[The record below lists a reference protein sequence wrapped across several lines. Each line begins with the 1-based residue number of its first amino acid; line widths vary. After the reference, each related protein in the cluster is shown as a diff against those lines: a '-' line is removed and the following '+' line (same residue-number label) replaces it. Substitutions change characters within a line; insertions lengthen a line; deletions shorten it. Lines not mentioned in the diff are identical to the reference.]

1 MDKHTVSVDLIVN
14 GEKARR
20 TIEDITQNLN
30 AAKQQK
36 EDLLRAEDFKGAQQM
51 DKTIRG
57 LERDLKQAQ
66 SSAANVAYVMTN
78 LDKATPREL
87 RITLRQL
94 NKEIDD
100 MEQGSDAWKEH
111 VEKIGQVKA
120 ALESVNEELE
130 AAKELNSSD
139 IFEGFGEAVDTVVS
153 KITEA
158 YESLLSSV
166 EPYAEMQEQLAE
178 TRKFTGLTTEEV
190 EELNEAFK
198 RMDTRTSREQ
208 LNMLAQEAGRL
219 GKNTIEEVQQYVEAA
234 DIINVA
240 LNDLGEGATETVY
253 KLASI
258 FKIDRDLGTRDA
270 MLAIGSTVNTLSQ
283 NTVVS
288 SSYLVDFS
296 QRMAGVGAT
305 AKLSASDIL
314 AYAATLSTAG
324 QQVEVSSSALGR
336 LTMKLFQ
343 DPAKIAKTVGL
354 DVKEFT
360 DLLNRD
366 TNAALI
372 MFLERIRGLGDKEG
386 LALLAPMFK
395 EMGANGVG
403 LNNVI
408 MGLANNLDTLKEQQQ
423 LATQAF
429 EDANSVQQEFAI
441 GNETVQ
447 ARLDRHKK
455 DLDEVAVALGETLM
469 PVMDAVIKGTASFSK
484 VITALLRF
492 LKDYGAYILTVV
504 AAIGA
509 YTVVVKA
516 SAIAEGI
523 HTAAIWLKQKALL
536 AAQRAQIAFNAA
548 AKANP
553 WGLMAA
559 AIAAVVAALAVY
571 KLKHKELTAE
581 QRLDADI
588 KKQVIQ
594 QYGEQKGKIDL
605 LNQAVHDETRSLA
618 ERRKALNELRAIVP
632 DYHAELTNEGK
643 LINNNKTAIEKY
655 LTALKA
661 QMVLQ
666 AYKDKLQEAYNRRAE
681 LDMQAEE
688 KQKTRLQAEL
698 AFQKER
704 ATEII
709 NMGYDFAKEYT
720 PEGFAL
726 KEAETALDNIYDQ
739 LAETDALIK
748 AIDEKIRAVKKAGS
762 GGVPLVVNGEG
773 NGTPAGDATIT
784 GNGTPDSEAQQWRQR
799 ELALLE
805 IAYHRGQILH
815 EQYTQKKLETER
827 DYQQRLMD
835 SAKEGSTEYLQ
846 AEAAK
851 LKAEKDLGKHA
862 IDMTV
867 EQEQQRYRD
876 TQRILHQ
883 RYAYGE
889 INTKTY
895 HRALQTA
902 ELDHLQNLAYIYE
915 DGSQEQLKAQDD
927 YIQASVARQKE
938 YLQEQERLQQEF
950 LKRQQDFR
958 RDYFAEA
965 AGPDP
970 GQYADEKAALDALYD
985 TLRAHASTREE
996 QLAIDQAYYRASY
1009 DLAKKYG
1016 DDAAAARI
1024 NSLQAVYDKMD
1035 LFSSKE
1041 AQQAMNTASST
1052 MSAVSQMMSGITDY
1066 MNAELEL
1073 QTANVENRYDAEIKA
1088 AGDNTAKVERLE
1100 EQKQAE
1106 ISKLKSQAADKQFK
1120 MQVFTAVAEGAMAA
1134 INAWNTGLQAGF
1146 PAGIVLAPLLMALS
1160 IATTAVQIASLKK
1173 QQQAAAATG
1182 YAQGGY
1188 TRKGRKNEPAGI
1200 VHAGEW
1206 VASQE
1211 LLANP
1216 QTAAIIS
1223 ALDTVQRTNT
1233 IGSLTPYRHPL
1244 TNTQPPTRIHQ
1255 QEVTNTQPPTRSHQ
1269 HEVTNTQL
1277 ERTLQRLDRRLRE
1290 PFVTVNTVSGDRGI
1304 KRAQDRYDRLTKK
1317 R

>member
-20 TIEDITQNLN
+20 TIEEITQNLN

-87 RITLRQL
+87 RMTLRQL
-94 NKEIDD
+94 NKELAD
-100 MEQGSDAWKEH
+100 MEQGSDAWEEH

-120 ALESVNEELE
+120 AIESVNEELE

-258 FKIDRDLGTRDA
+258 FKIDQDLGTRDA

-343 DPAKIAKTVGL
+343 DPAKIAKTAGL

-360 DLLNRD
+360 DLLNSD

-372 MFLERIRGLGDKEG
+372 MFLERIRELGDKEG

-455 DLDEVAVALGETLM
+455 DLDEVAIALGETLM
-469 PVMDAVIKGTASFSK
+469 PVMDAVIKGTASFTK

-492 LKDYGAYILTVV
+492 LKDYGAYTLSLVAAVAAYNVVVNAAAIKTALATAAQTAHTLAVKAATVAQRVFNTVV
-504 AAIGA
+504 RQNPLGA
-509 YTVVVKA
+509 LA
-516 SAIAEGI
+516 
-523 HTAAIWLKQKALL
+523 ALL
-536 AAQRAQIAFNAA
+536 AAVAT
-548 AKANP
+548 
-553 WGLMAA
+553 
-559 AIAAVVAALAVY
+559 AAVIFAKRMRAVS
-571 KLKHKELTAE
+571 AE
-581 QRLDADI
+581 QKMFNDLN
-588 KKQVIQ
+588 KQINE
-594 QYGEQKGKIDL
+594 QYAEQKGKIDL
-605 LNQAVHDETRSLA
+605 LNTAVHNEALSLN
-618 ERRKALNELRAIVP
+618 ERREALTKLREIVP
-632 DYHAELTNEGK
+632 DYHAELTDEGK
-643 LINNNKTAIEKY
+643 LINDNKTAIDRY
-655 LTALKA
+655 CQALRQ
-661 QMVLQ
+661 QMALQ
-666 AYKDKLQEAYNRRAE
+666 AYKDKMQELYNRRAQLELQKDEQEAQVKQAEANVANTSTANVAPVPGVYVSQATVWTDELKAANTQLKNTNDE
-681 LDMQAEE
+681 LD
-688 KQKTRLQAEL
+688 
-698 AFQKER
+698 
-704 ATEII
+704 
-709 NMGYDFAKEYT
+709 
-720 PEGFAL
+720 
-726 KEAETALDNIYDQ
+726 
-739 LAETDALIK
+739 ETDRLIK
-748 AIDEKIRAVKKAGS
+748 AIDEKIREMNKAGS
-762 GGVPLVVNGEG
+762 VDGSSATITG
-773 NGTPAGDATIT
+773 NGTPAGDATKA
-784 GNGTPDSEAQQWRQR
+784 DSKAQQWRQR

-805 IAYHRGQILH
+805 IAYHQGNILH

-835 SAKEGSTEYLQ
+835 SAKKGSTEYLQ

-851 LKAEKDLGKHA
+851 LKAEKDLEKHA
-862 IDMTV
+862 TDMTV

-883 RYAYGE
+883 RYADGE
-889 INTKTY
+889 ISTKTY

-902 ELDHLQNLAYIYE
+902 ELDHLQNLAYIYK
-915 DGSQEQLKAQDD
+915 DGSREQLKAQDD
-927 YIQASVARQKE
+927 YVQASVARQKE

-958 RDYFAEA
+958 RDYFAQT

-970 GQYADEKAALDALYD
+970 EQYADEKAALDALYD

-1041 AQQAMNTASST
+1041 AQQAMNTASAT

-1134 INAWNTGLQAGF
+1134 INAWNTGMQAGF

-1160 IATTAVQIASLKK
+1160 LATTAVQIASLKK

-1233 IGSLTPYRHPL
+1233 IGTLTPYRHPL
-1244 TNTQPPTRIHQ
+1244 NNTQS
-1255 QEVTNTQPPTRSHQ
+1255 PTRSHQ
-1269 HEVTNTQL
+1269 HEVTDTQSPTRSHQHEVSNTQL
-1277 ERTLQRLDRRLRE
+1277 ERTLRRLDRRLRE